1 MVPSCLLTPIAV
13 SQSSTMIDKA
23 LVLLRDELDKY
34 IDLSI
39 GAAEVVVDNI
49 GLLETAS
56 ADTLTK
62 RIVITLVNV
71 EEESTLKNNTPLRK
85 GLGMSTIYE
94 NPPVYLNLYV
104 LITCNYS
111 GDDYVHALERLSA
124 IVKFFQSRNSF
135 SYSSLGGGL
144 LPADPDLLDLRF
156 TLELY
161 TLTFEQINHLWG
173 SLGGRQTPFVMYKL
187 RLVALTER
195 AVVRQVPVIEEID
208 SHLKP
213 ITGI

>member
-1 MVPSCLLTPIAV
+1 MVRCHF
-13 SQSSTMIDKA
+13 QSRIMIDKA

-39 GAAEVVVDNI
+39 GSAEVVIDNI
-49 GLLETAS
+49 GLLETGS

-62 RIVITLVNV
+62 RIVVTLVNV
-71 EEESTLKNNTPLRK
+71 EEESTLKNSTPLRR
-85 GLGMSTIYE
+85 GFGTSTIYE
-94 NPPVYLNLYV
+94 NPPVFLNLYV

-111 GDDYVHALERLSA
+111 GADYVHALERLSA
-124 IVKFFQSRNSF
+124 VVKFFQSRNSF
-135 SYSSLGGGL
+135 SYSSLTGGS
-144 LPADPDLLDLRF
+144 LPEDLDILEMKF

-173 SLGGRQTPFVMYKL
+173 SLGGRQIPFVMYKL
-187 RLVALTER
+187 RLVALTDR
-195 AVVRQVPVIEEID
+195 ALVREVPVIEEVD
-208 SHLKP
+208 TNLKP

>member
-1 MVPSCLLTPIAV
+1 
-13 SQSSTMIDKA
+13 MIDKA

-39 GAAEVVVDNI
+39 GSAEVVVDNI

-56 ADTLTK
+56 ADTLTR

-85 GLGMSTIYE
+85 GGTAGAVYE

-111 GDDYVHALERLSA
+111 GDDYVHALERLSS

-135 SYSSLGGGL
+135 SYSSLSGGL
-144 LPADPDLLDLRF
+144 LPADPDLLDMRF

-173 SLGGRQTPFVMYKL
+173 SLGGRQIPFVMYKL

-195 AVVRQVPVIEEID
+195 AIVRKVPVIEEVD
-208 SHLKP
+208 TNLKP
-213 ITGI
+213 ITAS